1 MKNTLVALVAFWMV
15 LPFSGRAQNSD
26 SLNLAA
32 DQAASMNKL
41 DDLMGR
47 AQKRLSYVMTNLG
60 ELMDGNDKNNSFD
73 QFKDNLGDLQD
84 IRGGIKD
91 RVERV
96 RDLQGQRIAAWTK
109 EVSGLTDKDM
119 RKMVNDQIDK
129 AKADFDAL
137 DKQLREVGGDAN
149 DLTDLLENLKKY
161 FASSFTPDSIKTCT
175 PMIEKARTA
184 GQEMVKS
191 VDTLRDNIYKQKKE
205 AKGTSSN

>member
-47 AQKRLSYVMTNLG
+47 AQKRLSYIMTNLA
-60 ELMDGNDKNNSFD
+60 ELTDGNDANNSFD
-73 QFKDNLGDLQD
+73 KFKDNLSDLQD
-84 IRGGIKD
+84 IKDDIKD

-96 RDLQGQRIAAWTK
+96 RDLQGQRIAAWKK

-119 RKMVNDQIDK
+119 RNMTNAQLDK
-129 AKADFDAL
+129 AESDFRDL

-149 DLTDLLENLKKY
+149 DLTTLLENLKKY

-191 VDTLRDNIYKQKKE
+191 VDTLRDNIYKQKK
-205 AKGTSSN
+205 